1 LGFCSHP
8 LDCVHHVRLL
18 RQERISQVRRPL
30 DIARHPL
37 NHIWKLYQTLDAW
50 VPRLFCHGVC
60 QRFACQILVPI
71 HPLLQLDDF

>member
-1 LGFCSHP
+1 
-8 LDCVHHVRLL
+8 
-18 RQERISQVRRPL
+18 L

-37 NHIWKLYQTLDAW
+37 NHVWKLYQSLYAW
-50 VPRLFCHGVC
+50 VPRLLCDGVG

>member
-1 LGFCSHP
+1 
-8 LDCVHHVRLL
+8 LDRVHHVRLL
-18 RQERISQVRRPL
+18 RQECVPQIRRPL
-30 DIARHPL
+30 DIAGHPL
-37 NHIWKLYQTLDAW
+37 HHVGKLYQSLYTW